1 MRADALNW
9 HGYGGYMKMTALSS
23 NVFSTNEDRSK
34 LIIMH
39 KNLLQSCSVNEDK
52 SKQSIVNKTLSQK
65 YSTDVDKW
73 FSTEKYKSKFTIME
87 QKDSENEVTYNV
99 PYNLTSLT

>member
-1 MRADALNW
+1 MMRADALNL
-9 HGYGGYMKMTALSS
+9 HNYGGYTEMNSPSS
-23 NVFSTNEDRSK
+23 TVCSTD
-34 LIIMH
+34 
-39 KNLLQSCSVNEDK
+39 EDK

-99 PYNLTSLT
+99 PYNFNVSNVIEWKKNSDVS